1 MVLSFV
7 YNADKFTLC
16 SNRFA
21 GHEIVEVDCFFDDE
35 KANTYAIISFDS
47 AIFAKNSTETIL
59 ATLADQMRDWSDYR
73 DVNDKQELIALID
86 VLLAKYGEEIADYY
100 DADDWDDYIAT
111 LLECREE
118 LRKRKVTPNQLTYF
132 RIV

>member
-7 YNADKFTLC
+7 YNADKFALC

-21 GHEIVEVDCFFDDE
+21 GHEIVEVVCFFDDE
-35 KANTYAIISFDS
+35 TSTTYAIVSFES
-47 AIFAKNSTETIL
+47 TIFAKNSTETIL
-59 ATLADQMRDWSDYR
+59 ATIADNMRDWLDYR
-73 DVNDKQELIALID
+73 DVNDKRELIALID
-86 VLLAKYGEEIADYY
+86 ELLTKYGEEIADYY
-100 DADDWDDYIAT
+100 DADDWDDYIAV

-118 LRKRKVTPNQLTYF
+118 LRKRKVTPSQLAYF

>member
-7 YNADKFTLC
+7 YNADKFILRR
-16 SNRFA
+16 SKFA
-21 GHEIVEVDCFFDDE
+21 SSVITEVDCFFDDE
-35 KANTYAIISFDS
+35 KSNTYAIIYFDS
-47 AIFAKNSTETIL
+47 SIFAKNSTETIL
-59 ATLADQMRDWSDYR
+59 ATIADNMRDWLDYR
-73 DVNDKQELIALID
+73 DVNDKRELIALID
-86 VLLAKYGEEIADYY
+86 ELLTKYGEEIADYY

-118 LRKRKVTPNQLTYF
+118 LRKRKVTPSQLTYF